1 MCAAASSRFRSE
13 RGSAVITVLLLAAV
27 TALIA
32 SSLLFRAVQE
42 SRLATRSVFQSVAL
56 NLAEAGIEEGLHAAN
71 TGRLNAANG
80 WALAAGATADY
91 VKTVSGFILQ
101 QASGSFYVRVD
112 QGNTMTPII
121 IAAGVVAIPG
131 QPRIVKQL
139 RVTAT
144 KRSLWA
150 NGIVAKDTVTFS
162 GNVTVDSYD
171 SSLGAYNASTNRSDQ
186 ATVAT
191 LRTSADPI
199 VLNSNASIFGYV
211 ATGGQ
216 DPTVGA
222 GGRIYG
228 LTTPSGTLVDQS
240 RIRRDFSANLPDVAA
255 PTGSAYAL
263 GDVKTSLTLP
273 RTGDVA
279 GSNGRYLYAMT
290 SLQLAGTDVVTV
302 LGPVDVIVSGKVTTA
317 GNAALTVG
325 SATVTTATLNLYVA
339 GQMDM
344 QGNGVVNNTNVPA
357 SMSIWGTV
365 PSTSTSKQDIKIGGN
380 GTYTGVVYAPNA
392 AVNFTAKN
400 GVFGA
405 IVSNQTSVGGNG
417 AFHYDVRLGAIIQSL
432 DIAFRTTSWAELSQ
446 APTSG
451 SPFARDARDPF
462 PSLF

>member
-1 MCAAASSRFRSE
+1 MPAAVQSSFRSE
-13 RGSAVITVLLLAAV
+13 RGSAVITVLVLAAV

-80 WALAAGATADY
+80 WALASGATADH
-91 VKTVSGFILQ
+91 VKTVSGFSLQ
-101 QASGSFYVRVD
+101 QATGAFYVRVD
-112 QGNTMTPII
+112 QGTSTTPTI
-121 IAAGVVAIPG
+121 IAVGLVQIPG

-139 RVTAT
+139 RVTAA

-150 NGIVAKDTVTFS
+150 NGIVAKNAVTFS
-162 GNVTVDSYD
+162 GSAAVDSYD
-171 SSLGAYNASTNRSDQ
+171 SQLGAYNVTTNRSDQ
-186 ATVAT
+186 ATVAS
-191 LRTSADPI
+191 LRTLADPV

-216 DPTVGA
+216 DPTVGV

-228 LTTPSGTLVDQS
+228 LTTPAGTLVDQT

-255 PTGSAYAL
+255 PTGSMYSL
-263 GDVKTSLTLP
+263 GDVKTTLSLP
-273 RTGDVA
+273 RAGDVVGA
-279 GSNGRYLYAMT
+279 NGRYLYSMT
-290 SLQLAGTDVVTV
+290 SLQLAGTDVFTV
-302 LGPVDVIVSGKVTTA
+302 LGPVDVIVSGKITTA

-325 SATVTTATLNLYVA
+325 SASVTTATLNIYVA
-339 GQMDM
+339 GQVDIA
-344 QGNGVVNNTNVPA
+344 GNGVVNNTNVPA
-357 SMSIWGTV
+357 SMSIWGTA
-365 PSTSTSKQDIKIGGN
+365 PSTSSPKQDIKIGGN

-405 IVSNQTSVGGNG
+405 IVSDQTTVAGNG
-417 AFHYDVRLGAIIQSL
+417 AFHYDVRLGAVVQSM
-432 DIAFRTTSWAELSQ
+432 DIAFRTTSWSELSQ

-451 SPFARDARDPF
+451 SAFARDAREPF
-462 PSLF
+462 ASLF

>member
-1 MCAAASSRFRSE
+1 MPAASRRPFRSE
-13 RGSAVITVLLLAAV
+13 RASAVITVLVLAAV

-42 SRLATRSVFQSVAL
+42 SRLASRSVFQSVAL

-71 TGRLNAANG
+71 TGRLNAANS
-80 WALAAGATADY
+80 WSLASGSSSDY
-91 VKTVSGFILQ
+91 VKTVSGFSLQ
-101 QASGSFYVRVD
+101 QATGSFYVRVD
-112 QGNTMTPII
+112 QGNSMTPTI
-121 IAAGVVAIPG
+121 IAVGVVQIPN

-139 RVTAT
+139 RVTAS

-150 NGIVAKDTVTFS
+150 NGIVAKNTVTFS

-171 SSLGAYNASTNRSDQ
+171 SQLGAYNATTNRSDQ

-191 LRTSADPI
+191 LRTESDPI
-199 VLNSNASIFGYV
+199 VLNSKASIFGYV

-216 DPTVGA
+216 DPTVGS

-228 LTTPSGTLVDQS
+228 LTTPAGTLVDQT
-240 RIRRDFSANLPDVAA
+240 RIRRDFSANLPDVAV
-255 PTGSAYAL
+255 PTGSSYSL
-263 GDVKTSLTLP
+263 GDVKVSTTLP
-273 RTGDVA
+273 RAGDTV
-279 GSNGRYLYAMT
+279 GSNGRYLYSMS
-290 SLQLAGTDVVTV
+290 SLQLAGTDALTI
-302 LGPVDVIVSGKVTTA
+302 LGPVDIIVAGKMTTT
-317 GNAALTVG
+317 GLSSLTVG
-325 SATVTTATLNLYVA
+325 SASVPTATLNVYVA
-339 GQMDM
+339 GQVDI

-365 PSTSTSKQDIKIGGN
+365 PSTSSTKQDIRIGGN

-405 IVSNQTSVGGNG
+405 IVSDQTSVGGNG
-417 AFHYDVRLGAIIQSL
+417 AFHYDVRLGAAIQSL

-446 APTSG
+446 AVGSS
-451 SPFARDARDPF
+451 SPFARDAREPF
-462 PSLF
+462 SSLF